1 MSYVHCTPYP
11 TNVHCTA
18 YNVRL
23 LGTMYNVRRT
33 LAVMLIA
40 VMGEMR
46 CESKGGR
53 ASERWSEILGK
64 RWEHGDDLTYIEM

>member
-1 MSYVHCTPYP
+1 
-11 TNVHCTA
+11 
-18 YNVRL
+18 
-23 LGTMYNVRRT
+23 MYNVRRT

-53 ASERWSEILGK
+53 ASERCSEILGK
-64 RWEHGDDLTYIEM
+64 RWEHSIAMILRI